1 MISKCVRKNKNGT
14 ARVAERQMRKPLS
27 GKPLPFIIQVIKLMG
42 FYKGLLRHFTDL
54 VNWALWIDVDLL
66 WFCVCENMRNASY
79 CLTSVFRAEAW
90 SHLNHLHHNISMHIL
105 HTLLYTFL
113 WHWQGECALS
123 SKAFLSSDHFLYSL
137 DLNVWFSSETVWKS
151 LRLVTLWS

>member
-42 FYKGLLRHFTDL
+42 FYKRLLRHFTDL

-66 WFCVCENMRNASY
+66 WFCLWKHEK
-79 CLTSVFRAEAW
+79 CLIQFDISLQSWSLGMLAFLTIYTITSGE
-90 SHLNHLHHNISMHIL
+90 
-105 HTLLYTFL
+105 
-113 WHWQGECALS
+113 QGECVLS
-123 SKAFLSSDHFLYSL
+123 SRAFCLVIIFCILLTLMSDSAVKLFGK
-137 DLNVWFSSETVWKS
+137 VWG
-151 LRLVTLWS
+151 